1 MAAVSNFFWRS
12 STLQEATPSR
22 ALLAVYGHP
31 DDESFG
37 TGGTL
42 ALYARQGVRVA
53 LACATRGEAGEIS
66 DPALATP
73 EHLGE
78 ARERELRCACAH
90 LGVKDLYF
98 LGYRDSGMAGTPDNE
113 HPLAFARADLH
124 DEAPSHLASRNGGCD
139 GESGRD
145 GASEATGK
153 IVRLVRTLRPQV
165 LITFDPQGG
174 YGHPDHIKANRIT
187 VAAFAAAGDPAQYP
201 ELLAEGLSPFAPSKL
216 YFMGLPRRFFRAIA
230 AQAKAAGMDIARFG
244 VRNLQDLENVGMPD
258 ELVTTEIDVACC
270 WQAKYQAIQCH
281 QTQLPSDSIFRL
293 IPLERMERALS
304 TEYFILA
311 ETRLPRPTGI
321 ETDLFAGLR

>member
-1 MAAVSNFFWRS
+1 
-12 STLQEATPSR
+12 LQEATPSL

-42 ALYARQGVRVA
+42 ALYASQGGRVA
-53 LACATRGEAGEIS
+53 LACTTRGEAGEIS
-66 DPALATP
+66 DPNLATP

-78 ARERELRCACAH
+78 ARDEAPSRLTSRNGGRDGASERELRCACAH

-98 LGYRDSGMAGTPDNE
+98 LGYRDSGMAGTPDNQ
-113 HPLAFARADLH
+113 HPRAFAQANLH
-124 DEAPSHLASRNGGCD
+124 
-139 GESGRD
+139 
-145 GASEATGK
+145 EATGK

-174 YGHPDHIKANRIT
+174 YGHPDHINANRIT

-201 ELLAEGLSPFAPSKL
+201 EHLAEGLSPFAPSKL

-293 IPLERMERALS
+293 IPLEMMARALS

>member
-1 MAAVSNFFWRS
+1 MEYNGRS
-12 STLQEATPSR
+12 HLLEVFLLSPTTPSL

-98 LGYRDSGMAGTPDNE
+98 LGYRDSGMAGTPDNQ
-113 HPLAFARADLH
+113 HPLAFAQADLY
-124 DEAPSHLASRNGGCD
+124 
-139 GESGRD
+139 
-145 GASEATGK
+145 EATGK
-153 IVRLVRTLRPQV
+153 IVRLVRLLRPQV
-165 LITFDPQGG
+165 LITFDPQGA
-174 YGHPDHIKANRIT
+174 YGHPDHINANRIT
-187 VAAFAAAGDPAQYP
+187 VAAFAAAGDLGQYP
-201 ELLAEGLSPFAPSKL
+201 EHLADGLPPFAPSKL
-216 YFMGLPRRFFRAIA
+216 YFTGLPRRFFRAMVA
-230 AQAKAAGMDIARFG
+230 EATAAGIDLARFG
-244 VRNLQDLENVGMPD
+244 PRNLEELDSAGMPD
-258 ELVTTEIDVACC
+258 EFVTTEVDVACC

-281 QTQLPSDSIFRL
+281 QTQLSADSPFRL

-311 ETRLPRPTGI
+311 ETRLPRPSGI

>member
-1 MAAVSNFFWRS
+1 MEYNVRS
-12 STLQEATPSR
+12 HLLEVLLLSPTAPSL

-42 ALYARQGVRVA
+42 ALYARQGGRVA

-78 ARERELRCACAH
+78 AREHELRCACAY
-90 LGVKDLYF
+90 LGVNDLYF
-98 LGYRDSGMAGTPDNE
+98 LGYRDSGMAGTPDNH

-124 DEAPSHLASRNGGCD
+124 
-139 GESGRD
+139 
-145 GASEATGK
+145 EATGK
-153 IVRLVRTLRPQV
+153 IVRLVRLLRPQV
-165 LITFDPQGG
+165 LITFDPQGA
-174 YGHPDHIKANRIT
+174 YGHPDHINANRIT
-187 VAAFAAAGDPAQYP
+187 VAAFAAAGDAAQYP
-201 ELLAEGLSPFAPSKL
+201 EHLAEGLSPFAPSKL

-230 AQAKAAGMDIARFG
+230 AEIMAAGIDVARFG
-244 VRNLQDLENVGMPD
+244 PRNLEDLDSTGMPD

-281 QTQLPSDSIFRL
+281 QTQLSPDSPFRL

-304 TEYFILA
+304 TEYFILGD
-311 ETRLPRPTGI
+311 TRLPRPTGI